1 MQLVPNTF
9 TTYAFESPMEALQA
23 QQLSM
28 LQQANIRN
36 ELAKCAEQKV
46 NILFDANNPVKF
58 AQDTAFLD
66 GQISILRWLLDCHDT
81 ATYLIQN
88 PDSNPDNQP
97 ME

>member
-46 NILFDANNPVKF
+46 NILFDATNPVKF

-88 PDSNPDNQP
+88 PESNPDNQP

>member
-9 TTYAFESPMEALQA
+9 TTYAFESPTEALLA

-46 NILFDANNPVKF
+46 NILFDAKNPVKF

-81 ATYLIQN
+81 ASYLIQN
-88 PDSNPDNQP
+88 PESNPDNQP